1 MMTRREFTVGTAAS
15 LTAPILRATPRPS
28 RRIELIAA
36 PSSLGLR
43 PNEHGREPETWSAP
57 AVLLGTGLAALLDA
71 PVSQLEHPVY
81 EFTPQPGTR
90 IRNGQSIRRF
100 SLDLAARVADVRAR
114 EAFPIV
120 LGGDCS
126 ILLGCLTGAR
136 RSGGKGLV
144 HIDGHSDYFHPGNYD
159 TSKRLGTAAGMDL
172 ALATGRGEML
182 LTDWPGVDGPLADE
196 SDTCQVG
203 EREADT
209 DAFRA
214 AYGDIERTKITRIT
228 IQQLLTRGSAN
239 VAETLVHWIEARN
252 LEAAWLHVDLDVLD
266 QASLPAVDSP
276 GTPGLDFEGLES
288 LLATLVSSGRV
299 AGIDFSIYD
308 PGLDPGHAH
317 AKRIAQCIAGAV
329 ASVSRSSHG

>member
-1 MMTRREFTVGTAAS
+1 MK
-15 LTAPILRATPRPS
+15 PS
-28 RRIELIAA
+28 RRINLITA

-43 PNEHGREPETWSAP
+43 PNEQDREPETWCAP
-57 AVLLGTGLAALLDA
+57 AVLLSAGLAASLEA
-71 PVSQLEHPVY
+71 QVSQLEHPVY
-81 EFTPQPGTR
+81 EFGPQPGTR
-90 IRNGQSIRRF
+90 IRNGLSIRRF
-100 SLDLAARVADVRAR
+100 SLDLAASVADVFGSG
-114 EAFPIV
+114 AFPIV

-126 ILLGCLTGAR
+126 ILLGCLAGAR
-136 RSGGKGLV
+136 RSGAKGLV

-182 LTDWPGVDGPLADE
+182 LTNWPGVDGPLADE

-214 AYGDIERTKITRIT
+214 TYGDIERTKITRIT
-228 IQQLLTRGSAN
+228 IQELLARGSAH
-239 VAETLVHWIEARN
+239 VAQTVVHWLKAKN

-266 QASLPAVDSP
+266 QATLPAVDSP
-276 GTPGLDFEGLES
+276 GSPGLDFEGLES

-299 AGIDFSIYD
+299 GGIDFSIYD

-317 AKRIAQCIAGAV
+317 AGRIAQCIAGAV
-329 ASVSRSSHG
+329 ASVSRSNGG